1 MNCDPMSK
9 LFAPEFLYEATQIM
23 GSRRLTDF
31 VRAVDPKYRM
41 LWFHRRIADALQDLE
56 AGKMKKLMVFMPPQ
70 HGKSQL
76 TTRLFP
82 TWAIGRNPDLRIA
95 VASYSATVAR
105 RFNRDIKRILKS
117 EEYKEVFPD
126 LELPQRY
133 GSHANT
139 ADLIEIPNKQG
150 SLYFVGRGG
159 SLTSM
164 SVDLG
169 IIDDPLK
176 DRKEAMS
183 PVILESLWEW
193 YVDVFSTRI
202 LDTGKQVLIQTRW
215 DQNDLAGRLLAQDG
229 YYSESNPGGW
239 VVISFPALR
248 TEEPNRYDPRKVGE
262 ALWPERKGVATLQ
275 KIKAKNL
282 VTFNSLYQQ
291 DPKPSD
297 DVLIFPDWQPI
308 DEFPKNV
315 ETIIY
320 GLDFGFTNDPTGIVK
335 VGIDG
340 GNLYLEEICYETD
353 LTNPKIANLIKAG
366 GLQDEIFV
374 CDSSEPKSIV
384 ELQTLG
390 INAMG
395 AVKGAGS
402 KNLGIDR
409 LKEYTV
415 FYVKSGVN
423 LTREIKNY
431 KWLVVAGKKT
441 NTPQDGNDHLMDPTR
456 YVIQTIIL

>member
-1 MNCDPMSK
+1 MSNH
-9 LFAPEFLYEATQIM
+9 FLVQSHLLEATQLA
-23 GSRRLTDF
+23 GAKSLVNF
-31 VRAVDPKYRM
+31 VRATDEKYQL
-41 LWFHRRIADALQDLE
+41 LWFHRRIANALEELE
-56 AGKMKKLMVFMPPQ
+56 AGRIKKLMVFMPPQ

-82 TWAIGRNPDLRIA
+82 CWAIGRNPDLKVA

-117 EEYKEVFPD
+117 DEYKAVFPD
-126 LELPQRY
+126 LPLPTRN
-133 GSHANT
+133 GNHANT
-139 ADLIEIPNKQG
+139 GDLIEIPDHKG

-164 SVDLG
+164 AVEIG

-183 PVILESLWEW
+183 PQILQGLWDW

-202 LDTGKQVLIQTRW
+202 LDTGRQVLIQTRW
-215 DQNDLAGRLLAQDG
+215 DQDDLAGRLLMQDG
-229 YYSESNPGGW
+229 HYSESNPTGW
-239 VVISFPALR
+239 VAISFPALR
-248 TEEPNRYDPRKVGE
+248 TNEPSEHDPRKEGE
-262 ALWPERKGVATLQ
+262 ALWPERKGVATLE
-275 KIKAKNL
+275 KIKAKNK

-291 DPKPSD
+291 DPKPD
-297 DVLIFPDWQPI
+297 DEVLVFPDWIPV
-308 DEFPKNV
+308 DEFPKDI
-315 ETIIY
+315 ETVIF

-335 VGIDG
+335 VGIEG
-340 GNLYLEEICYETD
+340 ENLYLEEYCYRTD
-353 LTNPKIANLIKAG
+353 MTNPKIADFIKAAG
-366 GLQDEIFV
+366 IEEELFV

-384 ELQTLG
+384 ELQALG

-409 LKEYTV
+409 LKNYKV
-415 FYVKSGVN
+415 HYVKSGVN
-423 LTREIKNY
+423 LTKEVKNY
-431 KWLVVAGKKT
+431 KWIVVAGKKT
-441 NTPQDGNDHLMDPTR
+441 NTPQDGFDHLIDPTR
-456 YVIQTIIL
+456 YVIQTIIT

>member
-1 MNCDPMSK
+1 MTK
-9 LFAPEFLYEATQIM
+9 LFAPEFLHEATQLM
-23 GSRRLTDF
+23 GSRRFVDF
-31 VRAVDPKYRM
+31 VRAVDTKYKM
-41 LWFHRRIADALQDLE
+41 LWFHRRIAEALQELE
-56 AGKMKKLMVFMPPQ
+56 AGKIKKLMVFVPPQ

-82 TWAIGRNPDLRIA
+82 AWAIGKNPNQKI
-95 VASYSATVAR
+95 VIGSYSATVAR
-105 RFNRDIKRILKS
+105 RFNRDVKRILKS
-117 EEYKEVFPD
+117 QEYKEVFPD
-126 LELPQRY
+126 LPLPTRQ
-133 GSHANT
+133 GNHANT
-139 ADLIEIPNKQG
+139 SDLIEIPNHKG

-159 SLTSM
+159 SLTSFSM
-164 SVDLG
+164 DLG

-183 PVILESLWEW
+183 PTILEGLWNW
-193 YVDVFSTRI
+193 YTDVFSTRV
-202 LDTGKQVLIQTRW
+202 LESTKQILIQTRW
-215 DQNDLAGRLLAQDG
+215 DQDDLAGRLLTQDG
-229 YYSESNPGGW
+229 YYSESNPTGW
-239 VVISFPALR
+239 QVISFPALR
-248 TEEPNRYDPRKVGE
+248 TEEPNPHDPRKVGE
-262 ALWPERKGVATLQ
+262 ALWPERKGVATLL
-275 KIKAKNL
+275 KIKAKNK

-291 DPKPSD
+291 DPKPD
-297 DVLIFPDWQPI
+297 DEVLVFPNWIPI
-308 DEFPKNV
+308 DEFPKTV

-335 VGIDG
+335 VGLDG
-340 GNLYLEEICYETD
+340 ENLYLEEICYETD
-353 LTNPKIANLIKAG
+353 LTNPKIAALIKAG

-384 ELQTLG
+384 ELQSLG
-390 INAMG
+390 INAMS

-409 LKEYTV
+409 LKNYTV
-415 FYVKSGVN
+415 HYVKSGVN

-456 YVIQTIIL
+456 YVIQTIIT